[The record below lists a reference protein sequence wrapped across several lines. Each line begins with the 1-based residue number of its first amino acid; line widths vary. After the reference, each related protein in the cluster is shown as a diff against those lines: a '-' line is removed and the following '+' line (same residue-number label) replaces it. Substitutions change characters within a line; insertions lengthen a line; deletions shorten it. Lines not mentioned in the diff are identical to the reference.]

1 MTRTDLYS
9 TTLPNLGKFRLR
21 RLALFTGC
29 IAVLFVITACEKE
42 KPAKISFV
50 QDIQPILQKHC
61 MECHNPGGTG
71 FLASGLDMST
81 HQSLLK
87 GTKFGPVIKA
97 GDSLSSTLIILVEGK
112 ADPSLKMPHGDR
124 KSLSAA
130 EIKTLRLWI
139 DQGAMNN

>member
-1 MTRTDLYS
+1 M
-9 TTLPNLGKFRLR
+9 LR
-21 RLALFTGC
+21 RLALYTGYTGC
-29 IAVLFVITACEKE
+29 IAGLFLLTACENE
-42 KPAKISFV
+42 RPAQVSFAR
-50 QDIQPILQKHC
+50 DIRPILQKHC

-81 HQSLLK
+81 HQSLVK

-124 KSLSAA
+124 KSLSTA

-139 DQGAMNN
+139 DQGAANN